1 MLDEEANLSKVR
13 YLHGKHACRCG
24 GYKREGGCALPG
36 EVCQCALSYQH
47 RKVLG
52 WTDRSQQ
59 MA

>member
-13 YLHGKHACRCG
+13 YLHGKHACRRG

-52 WTDRSQQ
+52 WTDRRQQ